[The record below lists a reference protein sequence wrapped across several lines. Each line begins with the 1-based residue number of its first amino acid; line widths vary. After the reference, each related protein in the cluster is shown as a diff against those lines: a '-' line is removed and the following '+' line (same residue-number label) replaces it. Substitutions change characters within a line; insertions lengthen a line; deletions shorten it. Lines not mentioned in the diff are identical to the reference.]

1 VNKHR
6 GKGLILE
13 FEGPRQTLRNGP
25 QNIAIAEGRC
35 VALEWFITT
44 SFAKQNAKTPKGD
57 SISDKGGPE
66 ANASPISTPGLCPF
80 SRPHIVF

>member
-25 QNIAIAEGRC
+25 QNMAIAEGRC

-44 SFAKQNAKTPKGD
+44 SFAKQNVKTPKGD
-57 SISDKGGPE
+57 SISEKGDPKRTPLQYPPL
-66 ANASPISTPGLCPF
+66 ASAPF
-80 SRPHIVF
+80 QDHILS